1 MEKVFVLKGKRSPIG
16 TVNGLYKNIPA
27 EILGSEVLKELL
39 SETKGMFPES
49 EIDLLVCGNAT
60 AGGNIGRLLS
70 LEAGLKIPSFTV
82 DSQCA
87 SSLEAVDFAAE
98 KIMCGKSDCIIAGG
112 SESASTMPLRKLNA
126 NHPEYDPD
134 DDRENFYTVAKFSP
148 GVYDE
153 YAMLRG
159 AENVAVKYNFSRKF
173 LNKYILR
180 SHRYS
185 SDAEN
190 ESRLKNILCR
200 SDFFTSLN
208 AIHDEGVRPNLS
220 EKFLDRLPCVFGKT
234 VTPASCSLKNDGA
247 AFMVLCSG
255 DFIEKYNLKPVAEIL
270 DSAFVSTDP
279 DYSPESSC
287 AAVNRLLLKN
297 NLTEKDISV
306 YEVNESFAVIGAC
319 FEREFESIF
328 DCYNI
333 SGSALGYGH
342 PYGAS
347 GAVLVL
353 HAIENL
359 GYKNEGNLAVA
370 SVPAA
375 GGIGKSMLIRKV

>member
-1 MEKVFVLKGKRSPIG
+1 MKKVFVLKGKRSCIG
-16 TVNGLYKNIPA
+16 TVNGFYKNIPA

-39 SETKGMFPES
+39 QETEEMFPKS
-49 EIDLLVCGNAT
+49 EIDFLVCGNAT

-70 LEAGLKIPSFTV
+70 LESGLDVPSFTV

-87 SSLEAVDFAAE
+87 SSLEAADIAAE
-98 KIMCGKSDCIIAGG
+98 KIMCGKADCIIAGG
-112 SESASTMPLRKLNA
+112 SESASTIPLRRLNA
-126 NHPEYDPD
+126 NHPEYDYD
-134 DDRENFYTVAKFSP
+134 DENKNFYTVAKFSP
-148 GVYDE
+148 GFYDE
-153 YAMLRG
+153 YAMFRG
-159 AENVAVKYNFSRKF
+159 AENVAGKYKFSRAF

-180 SHRYS
+180 SHMNS
-185 SDAEN
+185 SEAYNEN
-190 ESRLKNILCR
+190 RLKNILCC
-200 SDFFTSLN
+200 SDFFRSLN
-208 AIHDEGVRPNLS
+208 ANCDEGVRQKIS
-220 EKFLDRLPCVFGKT
+220 EKFLNRLPCVFGET

-247 AFMVLCSG
+247 AFMVLCSE
-255 DFIEKYNLKPVAEIL
+255 DFIEKYNLKPMAEIL
-270 DSAFVSTDP
+270 DSAFISADP

-287 AAVNRLLLKN
+287 TVISRLLEQN
-297 NLTEKDISV
+297 NLNEKDVSI

-319 FEREFESIF
+319 FEKQFGNIF

-333 SGSALGYGH
+333 SGSALSYGH

-359 GYKNEGNLAVA
+359 GYKNKGDLAVA

-375 GGIGKSMLIRKV
+375 GGIGKAMLVRKV